1 MKIMAVYGNPK
12 EGGFVH
18 GCVDAIAERLE
29 GRGVDIDRLRLAE
42 VNIQDC
48 RGCFACLKTGECA
61 IDDDMNEIA
70 PRIRAADGLVCG
82 ASVRNGNVGA
92 MFKRF
97 YERITYTIIFTGDV
111 TDKYVLGVSAVG
123 FATGKTITRR
133 IVAMKEM
140 GARTTDH
147 LFFKTGIPTTKT
159 VDDVRPRLTAAADE
173 LHDHIERQRSPGLR
187 WRFKRWLDQTMVSR
201 FMFKKNPDLYA
212 NVIRC
217 WRQRGWMK

>member
-12 EGGFVH
+12 AGGFVH

-29 GRGVDIDRLRLAE
+29 SRGVKIDRLRLAE
-42 VNIQDC
+42 ANVRDC
-48 RGCFACLKTGECA
+48 TGCFSCLATGECV
-61 IDDDMNEIA
+61 IDDDMNAIV
-70 PRIRAADGLVCG
+70 PRIREADGLVCG

-97 YERITYTIIFTGDV
+97 YERITYPIIFTGDV

-123 FATGKTITRR
+123 MATGKKLTRK
-133 IVAMKEM
+133 IVAMEEM

-147 LFFKTGIPTTKT
+147 LFFKTGIPTSKT
-159 VDDVRPRLTAAADE
+159 VDDVRPRLMTAADK
-173 LHDHIERQRSPGLR
+173 LYDHIDRGRVPGLG
-187 WRFKRWLDQTMVSR
+187 WRFKRWLDRKVVGR
-201 FMFKKNPDLYA
+201 FMLKKDPDLYA

-217 WRQRGWMK
+217 WRERGWLT

>member
-12 EGGFVH
+12 SGGFVH

-29 GRGVDIDRLRLAE
+29 SRGVEIDRLRLADAD
-42 VNIQDC
+42 IADC
-48 RGCFACLKTGECA
+48 KGCFTCLRTGRCE
-61 IDDDMNEIA
+61 IDDDINPIA
-70 PRIRAADGLVCG
+70 ERIRAADGLVCG
-82 ASVRNGNVGA
+82 ASVRNSNVGA

-97 YERITYTIIFTGDV
+97 YERITYSIIFTGDV

-123 FATGKTITRR
+123 MATGKKATRR
-133 IVAMKEM
+133 IVAMEEM
-140 GARTTDH
+140 GARTVDH

-159 VDDVRPRLTAAADE
+159 VDDVRDRLNVAADKLYDYVE
-173 LHDHIERQRSPGLR
+173 KQRPPGLG
-187 WRFKRWLDQTMVSR
+187 WRFKRWTDRVVVSR
-201 FMFKKNPDLYA
+201 FMFKKAPDVYA

>member
-12 EGGFVH
+12 AGGFVH

-29 GRGVDIDRLRLAE
+29 SRGAEIDRLRLVEA
-42 VNIQDC
+42 NIQDC
-48 RGCFACLKTGECA
+48 TGCFKCLATGQCA
-61 IDDDMNEIA
+61 IDDGMGAIVE
-70 PRIRAADGLVCG
+70 RIRAADGLVCG
-82 ASVRNGNVGA
+82 ASVRNSNVGA

-123 FATGKTITRR
+123 MATGKKLTRK
-133 IVAMKEM
+133 IVAMEEM
-140 GARTTDH
+140 GARTVDH
-147 LFFKTGIPTTKT
+147 LFFKTGIPTKKT
-159 VDDVRPRLTAAADE
+159 VDDVRGRLIAAADK
-173 LHDHIERQRSPGLR
+173 LYDHIATQRSPGLG
-187 WRFKRWLDQTMVSR
+187 WRFKRWLDQVVVSR

-217 WRQRGWMK
+217 WRQRGWIK